1 MSNSLISYHLSDIW
15 IQIRKLQICY
25 SPTKNQTESGDDLDT
40 ICAKQSQLLHRESWI
55 LVWIPKECN
64 TMWGI
69 WPWSSQGP
77 NRVGCIQIPPGVQ
90 RWTSGPWWSSYLPE
104 DKRSCCIHTLKLW
117 ISTLT
122 HKCDIPTLTVAKADR
137 QNQGSGT
144 TAHSLRAVHAC
155 SLTCITNTLHN
166 IWRT

>member
-1 MSNSLISYHLSDIW
+1 MPSKASFYIVRAETSSEYRKGVTQCEESDPDHL
-15 IQIRKLQICY
+15 KV
-25 SPTKNQTESGDDLDT
+25 PTELAASKSHRGWNAGHQDLD
-40 ICAKQSQLLHRESWI
+40 
-55 LVWIPKECN
+55 
-64 TMWGI
+64 
-69 WPWSSQGP
+69 
-77 NRVGCIQIPPGVQ
+77 VQ
-90 RWTSGPWWSSYLPE
+90 PRSSYLPE

-122 HKCDIPTLTVAKADR
+122 HKCDIPTFTVVKADG

-155 SLTCITNTLHN
+155 SLTCITNTLNN